1 MAIHESLDRLLRPR
15 TIAVFGGDSAAKV
28 VHQCKEIG
36 FDGDLWV
43 VNPRRKQ
50 IEGIACVASIDELP
64 SIPDASFIAAPPLAT
79 LDIVRELAEKSAP
92 GAVCFAAGFAE
103 TGDDGADLQRQLREA
118 AGDMAVIGPNCH
130 GYLNYIDGVA
140 LWPDEHGSHRVETG
154 VALISQSGNI
164 AINLT
169 MNKRGL
175 DIAYV
180 ISVGNNSTLGI
191 HDYIEA
197 LLLDSRVT
205 AIGLHIEGITDVA
218 AFSVAAIKALRKG
231 IPIVA
236 LKAGR
241 SKRGAEIT
249 RSHTGSLSGSDRL
262 YSALFSRFGI
272 ARCDTV
278 PQFLET
284 LKFLSIVGPLTD
296 SRIASLSC
304 SGGEASLVADCA
316 ERLQIQ
322 TPQFEEK
329 SAARMQEILGAN
341 VSVSNPLDYH
351 MYVWGDFDKLRD
363 GFTEVLQH
371 EFDCT
376 LLVLDYP
383 PGDEADTEGWE
394 IAEQALVAAVKA
406 TKQTAAIVSS
416 LPETLPEN
424 VRNRLKASGLAPM
437 QGIEDCLYA
446 IRAAALVGQKQ
457 RTVDRL
463 LPVMEVV
470 SVSGPVDALDEWASK
485 QVLGNCGLKVPAG
498 KLCNAE
504 DVVDAANTLHFPVVL
519 KAVSAELAHKTEA
532 GAVAINLDNTGAL
545 ADALQS
551 MLGLSD
557 QFLVEE
563 MAGPVV
569 TEMIIG
575 VSRDETFGLT
585 LMIGAGGTLVE
596 LLDDTKS
603 LLLPLQAGDVETA
616 IAGLKVSKL
625 IDGFRSETSGDKAAF
640 IHAVEAVARYACEQ
654 SDSLV
659 ELDVNPLLVL
669 TEGAVAVDAYIRT
682 TTNDQT

>member
-1 MAIHESLDRLLRPR
+1 MAIHESLDRLLRPK
-15 TIAVFGGDSAAKV
+15 TVAVFGGDSAAKV
-28 VHQCKEIG
+28 VRQCKEIG
-36 FDGDLWV
+36 FDGELWV
-43 VNPRRKQ
+43 VNPRREQ
-50 IEGIACVASIDELP
+50 IEGIPCVASIDQLP

-79 LDIVRELAEKSAP
+79 LVIIRELAEKSAP

-103 TGDDGADLQRQLREA
+103 TGDAGVELQRQLREA

-140 LWPDEHGSHRVETG
+140 LWPDEHGSHRVESG

-169 MNKRGL
+169 MNECGL

-218 AFSVAAIKALRKG
+218 AFSAAAIKALQQG

-272 ARCDTV
+272 ARCDTI

-296 SRIASLSC
+296 DTIASLSC

-316 ERLQIQ
+316 ERLQLQ

-329 SAARMQEILGAN
+329 SAARMQNILGTN

-351 MYVWGDFDKLRD
+351 MYVWGDFEKLRA
-363 GFTEVLQH
+363 GFTEVMQH

-383 PGDEADTEGWE
+383 PGDEADTQGWE
-394 IAEQALVAAVKA
+394 IAEQALVAAAQA
-406 TKQTAAIVSS
+406 TKQAAVIVSS
-416 LPETLPEN
+416 LPETLPKI
-424 VRNRLKASGLAPM
+424 VRERLKEAGLAPM

-446 IRAAALVGQKQ
+446 IRAAAHIGRMQQQAATLIPLMAPQPYAE
-457 RTVDRL
+457 
-463 LPVMEVV
+463 PVVT
-470 SVSGPVDALDEWASK
+470 LDEWASK
-485 QVLGNCGLKVPAG
+485 TTLASYGLRVPKGELCDGSLVLSA
-498 KLCNAE
+498 AE
-504 DVVDAANTLHFPVVL
+504 SLNFPVVL
-519 KAVSAELAHKTEA
+519 KAVSAELSHKSEA
-532 GAVAINLDNTGAL
+532 GAVAINLQDSAAL
-545 ADALQS
+545 AAALDL
-551 MLGLSD
+551 MRINFD
-557 QFLVEE
+557 QFLLEE
-563 MAGPVV
+563 MLGSVV
-569 TEMIIG
+569 AEIIIG
-575 VSRDETFGLT
+575 VSRDETFGLS

-596 LLDDTKS
+596 LLDDTAS
-603 LLLPLQAGDVETA
+603 LLLPLQAGDVEEA
-616 IAGLKVSKL
+616 FAKLKVGKL
-625 IDGFRSETSGDKAAF
+625 IDGYRSEAAGDKAGL
-640 IHAVEAVARYACEQ
+640 IEAVHAIGRYAVDHA
-654 SDSLV
+654 DSLL

-669 TEGAVAVDAYIRT
+669 ADRVVAVDAYIRKADNT
-682 TTNDQT
+682 

>member
-1 MAIHESLDRLLRPR
+1 MAIHESLDRLLRPK
-15 TIAVFGGDSAAKV
+15 TVAVFGGDSAAKV
-28 VHQCKEIG
+28 VRQCKEIG
-36 FDGDLWV
+36 FDGELWV
-43 VNPRRKQ
+43 VNPRREQ

-140 LWPDEHGSHRVETG
+140 LWPDEHGSHRVESG

-164 AINLT
+164 AINMT

-180 ISVGNNSTLGI
+180 ISAGNNSTLGI

-218 AFSVAAIKALRKG
+218 AFSAAAIKALRQG

-394 IAEQALVAAVKA
+394 IAEQALVAAVAA
-406 TKQTAAIVSS
+406 TKQTAVIVSS

-424 VRNRLKASGLAPM
+424 VRNRLKASGVAPM

-446 IRAAALVGQKQ
+446 ITAAAHIGRMQQKTESLVPLMAPQ
-457 RTVDRL
+457 VYAE
-463 LPVMEVV
+463 PVV
-470 SVSGPVDALDEWASK
+470 ALDEWASK
-485 QVLGNCGLKVPAG
+485 TVLAGYRLGVPKG
-498 KLCNAE
+498 ELCDGSVVLRTAE
-504 DVVDAANTLHFPVVL
+504 SLGFPVVL
-519 KAVSAELAHKTEA
+519 KAVSAELSHKTEA
-532 GAVAINLDNTGAL
+532 GAVAINLQNSAAL
-545 ADALQS
+545 SAALDLMS
-551 MLGLSD
+551 EKFD

-563 MAGPVV
+563 MLDSVV
-569 TEMIIG
+569 AEIIIG

-596 LLDDTKS
+596 LLDDTAS
-603 LLLPLQAGDVETA
+603 LLLPLQPGDVEEA
-616 IAGLKVSKL
+616 IAKLKVGKL
-625 IDGFRSETSGDKAAF
+625 IGGYRSCEAGDKAGLIDAV
-640 IHAVEAVARYACEQ
+640 HAIGRYAVDNA
-654 SDSLV
+654 DSLF
-659 ELDVNPLLVL
+659 ELDINPLLVL
-669 TEGAVAVDAYIRT
+669 ADRVVAADAYIRKSD
-682 TTNDQT
+682 NA